1 MSTRPRRRLIPLLAL
16 AVSGLVGCAGLSRPS
31 DLRPA
36 SHPLLEGVAPR
47 TRLLPLAHRAAPS
60 RRRSQPAPVEPAEPR
75 REAAPST
82 PADESPPPGP
92 TPPASES
99 PTGAEPARAAIVQRL
114 AELEGRARIDDR
126 PATDMA
132 LLKAALADI
141 PGVRV
146 PGASLASARRNSRR
160 VKRPAP
166 GDLAF
171 FHGAGGAAELAVVRG
186 LRADGAIEAVAVTR
200 GAVRPIVVHP
210 EHPHARRRSGRL
222 VNTFLRARRRGDEA
236 SAVYLAG
243 QLLIDFRTLID

>member
-1 MSTRPRRRLIPLLAL
+1 MSIRPRRRLIPLLAL

-47 TRLLPLAHRAAPS
+47 TRLLPLAHRAPP
-60 RRRSQPAPVEPAEPR
+60 RRSRPKSVAVEPQ
-75 REAAPST
+75 REAAPPTPVGPKSPPT
-82 PADESPPPGP
+82 PAIDSP
-92 TPPASES
+92 S
-99 PTGAEPARAAIVQRL
+99 GAEPARAAIVQRL
-114 AELEGRARIDDR
+114 AELEGQARIGER

-132 LLKAALADI
+132 LLGAALEDL
-141 PGVRV
+141 PGVRA
-146 PGASLASARRNSRR
+146 PGASLSSARRNSRR

-171 FHGAGGAAELAVVRG
+171 FHGAGGAAELGIVRG
-186 LRADGAIEAVAVTR
+186 LRSDGAIEAVAVTR
-200 GAVRPIVVHP
+200 GAVRAIVVHP
-210 EHPHARRRSGRL
+210 GHPHARRRSGRI